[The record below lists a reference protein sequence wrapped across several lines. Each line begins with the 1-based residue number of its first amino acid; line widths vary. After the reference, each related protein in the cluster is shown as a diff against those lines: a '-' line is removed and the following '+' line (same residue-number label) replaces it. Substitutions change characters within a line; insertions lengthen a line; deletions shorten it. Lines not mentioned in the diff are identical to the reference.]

1 MFLLLIFQYLIYL
14 TKKVIET
21 IPVNENGFGNLF
33 FGYIETNV

>member
-21 IPVNENGFGNLF
+21 IPVDENEFGSLF